1 MNTLQPIPTPPR
13 RAFQAFCAE
22 KLPFIVFGLGVI
34 AVVLLWTHSV
44 SPTFV
49 AQAEAV
55 AAEVRPSQTG
65 TLASLEV
72 ALLQPVKAGQVVA
85 RVRTADP
92 KVLAASLGVI
102 RAEIDLMK
110 SNLEPVL
117 SAQRVALDAGRL
129 QLDWMHERVTLA
141 SLRIQLQQA
150 EAELGR
156 LAPLH
161 EKKIVS
167 DEVYDTARHEREN
180 VAARL
185 AEQTKLVETLTPA
198 ANEFS
203 NRTPELTP
211 RSAAETLA
219 AAIRVQDEKLH
230 LTEAQLGVAELVA
243 PISGIVSIVHRRPG
257 EVVNTGEP
265 IITVAADQPARIVGF
280 LRQPLQVEPK
290 AGMVVEVR
298 TRALGRQ
305 VATAQVLEIGRV
317 MEPVPPQILALLNR
331 ANSPELGLRVHIAM
345 PGGLR
350 LRPGEL
356 VDVTVRE

>member
-1 MNTLQPIPTPPR
+1 MSPLQPIPTPPR
-13 RAFQAFCAE
+13 RWLQAFCAE

-34 AVVLLWTHSV
+34 AVALLWTHSV
-44 SPTFV
+44 SPTLI
-49 AQAEAV
+49 AEAESI
-55 AAEVRPSQTG
+55 ATEVRATQPG

-85 RVRTADP
+85 RVRFADP
-92 KVLAASLGVI
+92 KVLAGTLGVI

-117 SAQRVALDAGRL
+117 AAQRVALDAGRL

-150 EAELGR
+150 EAELAR
-156 LAPLH
+156 LTPLY

-167 DEVYDTARHEREN
+167 DEAYDTARHEREN

-185 AEQTKLVETLTPA
+185 GEQTKLVETLTPA
-198 ANEFS
+198 ANEFTT
-203 NRTPELTP
+203 RAPELTP

-219 AAIRVQDEKLH
+219 AAIRVQDEKLR
-230 LTEAQLGVAELVA
+230 LTEAQLGVTELVA
-243 PISGIVSIVHRRPG
+243 PISGVVSIVHRRPG
-257 EVVNTGEP
+257 EAINAGEP

-290 AGMVVEVR
+290 AGMMVEIR
-298 TRALGRQ
+298 TRSLGRQ
-305 VATAQVLEIGRV
+305 VASAQVLEVGRV
-317 MEPVPPQILALLNR
+317 MEPVPPTILSLLNR

-345 PGGLR
+345 PDSLR

-356 VDVTVRE
+356 VDVTVRP